1 MFSTTTGFLLYTLG
15 CPLIPAG
22 SAVHAV
28 SCGASPARAFAS
40 FEACYLAKEEGKRAP
55 GMEVFAV
62 CVDRRWPSAEGD
74 QELD

>member
-28 SCGASPARAFAS
+28 SCEASPARAFAS
-40 FEACYLAKEEGKRAP
+40 FESCYQAKEEAKRAP
-55 GMEVFAV
+55 GMDVFAV
-62 CVDRRWPSAEGD
+62 CVEQRGLSAESD